1 EKAIILSEHGYDSLG
16 QLIEK
21 DMGVRADG
29 NGKLAELQSVDY
41 RYNLR
46 GWMTDMNQTGSV
58 NVGRGI
64 GDFNEDLFGM
74 KLNYQDGNNPLFNGN
89 ISAMK
94 WQVLGKGSAVR
105 SYDFTYDLLSRLTG
119 ADFSGGRN
127 NSGGS
132 EEDFSVPQIS
142 YDLNGN
148 ISTLH
153 RMGKIGRKNGLPV
166 FGMMDELAYTYSGNR
181 LIKLDD
187 KGRENPEGGDQFVD
201 GARKSEEYLYD
212 ENGNIIRDLN
222 KKVSYVYNYLNKP
235 TQATFDTGGAIQWV
249 YTADGTK
256 LRQRY
261 IENGKTTNHD
271 YLNAFFYKDG
281 QLQYLSHEE
290 GRALLTQG
298 SFRYEFNL
306 TDHLG
311 NVRVSFSDLD
321 QNGQIEQ
328 EELLQ
333 EDHYYPFGMRMASL
347 SFQQETE
354 NRFRYNGKELHTELG
369 LGLYDYG
376 ARMYDPV
383 VGRWNGVDALA
394 DFYPSLTPYHYV
406 YNNPLI
412 FVDPLG
418 LEGYRYD
425 WVREVYRD
433 ENGKEVSWATV
444 NSYIQKSQLAEKPDA
459 VSFNF
464 EANAN
469 LSAPGVSTSSKA
481 GLSLTLFQKGPHKGQ
496 WHDYFYIGWDMGVD
510 LPYGAFNLPDVSKM
524 GDTSVQGASLKL
536 KELISA
542 GANLQ
547 ATIVLSYFNGDDE
560 RITPKSFAGFS
571 TESSVSV
578 SAKAGIGISGG
589 GSYYEGIQ
597 EDFGLTPGLTLP
609 TPGGVD
615 KGSWYG
621 YSGSGSIGLGS
632 PGVRIGLHT
641 IVYTWL
647 LPEYFLD
654 TFKVLTDPNKVRFK
668 SGRGW
673 YKLKR

>member
-1 EKAIILSEHGYDSLG
+1 SLG

-46 GWMTDMNQTGSV
+46 GWMTDINQTGSV

-74 KLNYQDGNNPLFNGN
+74 ELSYQDGNNPIFNGN

-94 WQVLGKGSAVR
+94 WQVLGRGGKGSAVR
-105 SYDFTYDLLSRLTG
+105 SYDFTYDLLSRLKG
-119 ADFSGGRN
+119 ANFSGGRED
-127 NSGGS
+127 S
-132 EEDFSVPQIS
+132 EGEYEDFSVPHIS

-148 ISTLH
+148 ISSLH
-153 RMGKIGRKNGLPV
+153 RMGQIGRKNGSPV
-166 FGMMDELAYTYSGNR
+166 FGMMDELVYGYTGNK

-187 KGRENPEGGDQFVD
+187 KGKENPEGGDQFID
-201 GARKSEEYLYD
+201 GTRTSEEYLYD

-222 KKVSYVYNYLNKP
+222 KKISYVYNHLNKP
-235 TQATFDTGGAIQWV
+235 TQASFDTGGAIQWV

-261 IENGKTTNHD
+261 IENGKITNYD

-281 QLQYLSHEE
+281 QLQHLSHEE
-290 GRALLTQG
+290 GRALLTLG

-347 SFQQETE
+347 SFLQGTE

-383 VGRWNGVDALA
+383 IGRWNGVDAL
-394 DFYPSLTPYHYV
+394 S
-406 YNNPLI
+406 
-412 FVDPLG
+412 
-418 LEGYRYD
+418 
-425 WVREVYRD
+425 EVYDSWNPYNYTLNSPLNYIDVYGLFVSDSLINTGETAEGKPIYNYD
-433 ENGKEVSWATV
+433 EAVEIVAYSSDTETVSETVNTHENNITLRQALAYTAGVVGTGVGTFDNFLVNPNSYKPSSGPNQGRVTPTYRINRNGKVVTNKNSPFRIKV
-444 NSYIQKSQLAEKPDA
+444 NGQVYKIVPR
-459 VSFNF
+459 
-464 EANAN
+464 
-469 LSAPGVSTSSKA
+469 SAA
-481 GLSLTLFQKGPHKGQ
+481 ALE
-496 WHDYFYIGWDMGVD
+496 
-510 LPYGAFNLPDVSKM
+510 
-524 GDTSVQGASLKL
+524 KL
-536 KELISA
+536 KVA
-542 GANLQ
+542 KNLQ
-547 ATIVLSYFNGDDE
+547 L
-560 RITPKSFAGFS
+560 
-571 TESSVSV
+571 
-578 SAKAGIGISGG
+578 GG
-589 GSYYEGIQ
+589 RLLGV
-597 EDFGLTPGLTLP
+597 TGLTLTSLDIIQNGP
-609 TPGGVD
+609 NTSNILDLGFGIIGFLGPVGFAISTAYFVGNVAYEYYNGKTVGEELQEWVD
-615 KGSWYG
+615 
-621 YSGSGSIGLGS
+621 
-632 PGVRIGLHT
+632 
-641 IVYTWL
+641 
-647 LPEYFLD
+647 
-654 TFKVLTDPNKVRFK
+654 
-668 SGRGW
+668 
-673 YKLKR
+673 